1 MLATRP
7 FSETLQSVFSGLISR
22 LGQESIDLPLLESRE
37 VKKVTLVVMSGDRG
51 LCGGYNSFII
61 KKSEARIKE
70 LTEQGIE
77 VELVTVGKKCVGY
90 FAKRSTPVLKAFDM
104 GQAPTAD
111 EASKISDMLLAS
123 YLAGETDCV
132 EIMYT
137 QFVSLIASNPSVR
150 TMLPLSPSGIEAE
163 GDEVFQLTTKDGQF
177 SVSGG

>member
-1 MLATRP
+1 M
-7 FSETLQSVFSGLISR
+7 
-22 LGQESIDLPLLESRE
+22 
-37 VKKVTLVVMSGDRG
+37 TLVVMSGDRG

-90 FAKRSTPVLKAFDM
+90 FAKRDTPVLKAFDM

-137 QFVSLIASNPSVR
+137 QFVSL
-150 TMLPLSPSGIEAE
+150 G
-163 GDEVFQLTTKDGQF
+163 
-177 SVSGG
+177 